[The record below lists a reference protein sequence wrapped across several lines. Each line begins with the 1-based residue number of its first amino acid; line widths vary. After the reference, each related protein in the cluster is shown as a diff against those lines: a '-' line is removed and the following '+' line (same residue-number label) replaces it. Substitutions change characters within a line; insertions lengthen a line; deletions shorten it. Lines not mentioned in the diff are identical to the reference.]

1 MLIILQATELK
12 HLNCL
17 EDELGALQSVLDLA
31 QSKSFHL
38 KDAENSISNIRLTVW
53 KLKVRCCLIC

>member
-12 HLNCL
+12 HLHCL
-17 EDELGALQSVLDLA
+17 EEELGALQSVLDLA

-38 KDAENSISNIRLTVW
+38 KDATSE
-53 KLKVRCCLIC
+53 